1 MTNSGSYSEV
11 LKIKGVQPF
20 LWMQFLN
27 AFNDNIYKL
36 VVSLLAV
43 LVVTN
48 KQTSGTYLSI
58 AGFIFVAPFLIFAA
72 YAGQLADK
80 FEKRTVLIATK
91 SFEIGAMVLALLAL
105 VSGKVEWMLAVLF
118 LTATQAAFFS
128 PAKYGIVPELVAEE
142 NLARANGLL
151 EMSTFVAVI
160 LGTVAGTIMVAHWK
174 TEPAYIGVV
183 LILIAIIGTSTGFRI
198 VRTPAPTIQRPFSW
212 NPLGDVWI
220 GFKRLSEDR
229 VLMLA
234 VLGTTFFWFMGAL
247 FQMLLLLFGKEA
259 LHCSETQIGL
269 LLASLA
275 VGIGTGS
282 MAAGRLSG
290 DKIEPGL
297 IPVGAFGMAAAAGLL
312 GFVAHTIPAAMILL
326 IALGFMGGLFV
337 VPLNAMLQHRPRDDE
352 RGRLLATANFAN
364 TLGMMCSSGVVWF
377 FHEALHL
384 SAAHVMAI
392 SASMTLATAM
402 ISFHFVP
409 AFTVRFLFWVL
420 MHSVY
425 KIRIIG
431 RENIPQH
438 GPALLVSNHVSFIDG
453 FLIGACIHRFVRYMV
468 YETWYDKFSKPLS
481 WIHAIRVPVGT
492 RRSVLKTIE
501 LARQELQAG
510 HVVCIFAEGS
520 LTLSGN
526 IAGFQRGMERIV
538 DGLDVPIIPV
548 ALGGVW
554 GSIFSQDK
562 RASLWGSI
570 KKLRFP
576 IRVSFGEPMIEP
588 TAFEVRQRVTELAAD
603 SAQFAVDD
611 DDTLAKRFIRAARKN
626 WSHRAMTDSSGRTL
640 TYGETLIASRLFSE
654 YIQRKHAD
662 EMMIGIM
669 LPASIGAAIAN
680 LGIVLSGHLPVNLNF
695 SAGREAMDSAVG
707 QCGLKTIVTSKQFLT
722 KAKIEQRPGTIFL
735 EDLMTFGTVQKVK
748 AFLRMRLLPERMLA
762 ARAKADDL
770 AAVLFSSGSTGAPK
784 GIMLSHRNLLSNTG
798 SVSHLFQVGN
808 ADTIAGVLPFFHSFG
823 FTYTLW
829 FPLLNG
835 ASVAYHA
842 QPLDA
847 KGLGDLIEK
856 SKANF
861 LPAPPTFCQA
871 YLRGCTRQQFASL
884 RYVLVGAERLQPALA
899 EAFFEKFG
907 LSMLEGYGATE
918 MSPVI
923 SVNVPDCE
931 GPGVKQPGTRTGT
944 VGQPVPGAA
953 AKVVDRET
961 GEPLGPGAEGM
972 LLVKGPNRMLGYLNR
987 PDETAAVLRD
997 GWYVTG
1003 DIVTMTEDGFIKIVD
1018 RQSRFSKIA
1027 GEMIPH
1033 NKIEEVLQGLF
1044 ADTLCVVTG
1053 VADERRGE
1061 KLVAFVEA
1069 RGITSK
1075 DIWQSLLETD
1085 LPKIW
1090 IPKSD
1095 DIHVIEKLPL
1105 LGTGK
1110 VDLLAVV
1117 QMALAV

>member
-1 MTNSGSYSEV
+1 
-11 LKIKGVQPF
+11 
-20 LWMQFLN
+20 
-27 AFNDNIYKL
+27 
-36 VVSLLAV
+36 
-43 LVVTN
+43 
-48 KQTSGTYLSI
+48 
-58 AGFIFVAPFLIFAA
+58 
-72 YAGQLADK
+72 
-80 FEKRTVLIATK
+80 
-91 SFEIGAMVLALLAL
+91 
-105 VSGKVEWMLAVLF
+105 
-118 LTATQAAFFS
+118 
-128 PAKYGIVPELVAEE
+128 
-142 NLARANGLL
+142 
-151 EMSTFVAVI
+151 
-160 LGTVAGTIMVAHWK
+160 
-174 TEPAYIGVV
+174 
-183 LILIAIIGTSTGFRI
+183 
-198 VRTPAPTIQRPFSW
+198 
-212 NPLGDVWI
+212 
-220 GFKRLSEDR
+220 
-229 VLMLA
+229 
-234 VLGTTFFWFMGAL
+234 
-247 FQMLLLLFGKEA
+247 
-259 LHCSETQIGL
+259 
-269 LLASLA
+269 
-275 VGIGTGS
+275 
-282 MAAGRLSG
+282 
-290 DKIEPGL
+290 
-297 IPVGAFGMAAAAGLL
+297 
-312 GFVAHTIPAAMILL
+312 
-326 IALGFMGGLFV
+326 
-337 VPLNAMLQHRPRDDE
+337 
-352 RGRLLATANFAN
+352 
-364 TLGMMCSSGVVWF
+364 
-377 FHEALHL
+377 
-384 SAAHVMAI
+384 
-392 SASMTLATAM
+392 
-402 ISFHFVP
+402 
-409 AFTVRFLFWVL
+409 
-420 MHSVY
+420 
-425 KIRIIG
+425 
-431 RENIPQH
+431 
-438 GPALLVSNHVSFIDG
+438 
-453 FLIGACIHRFVRYMV
+453 MV

-611 DDTLAKRFIRAARKN
+611 DDTLPKRFIRAARKN

-640 TYGETLIASRLFSE
+640 TYGDTLIASRLFSE

-662 EMMIGIM
+662 EMMIGIL

-680 LGIVLSGHLPVNLNF
+680 LGIALSGHLPANLNF
-695 SAGREAMDSAVG
+695 IAGREAMDSAVG

-847 KGLGDLIEK
+847 KGLGDLIA
-856 SKANF
+856 KANF

-944 VGQPVPGAA
+944 VGQPVPGVA

>member
-1 MTNSGSYSEV
+1 
-11 LKIKGVQPF
+11 
-20 LWMQFLN
+20 
-27 AFNDNIYKL
+27 
-36 VVSLLAV
+36 
-43 LVVTN
+43 
-48 KQTSGTYLSI
+48 
-58 AGFIFVAPFLIFAA
+58 
-72 YAGQLADK
+72 
-80 FEKRTVLIATK
+80 
-91 SFEIGAMVLALLAL
+91 
-105 VSGKVEWMLAVLF
+105 
-118 LTATQAAFFS
+118 
-128 PAKYGIVPELVAEE
+128 
-142 NLARANGLL
+142 
-151 EMSTFVAVI
+151 
-160 LGTVAGTIMVAHWK
+160 
-174 TEPAYIGVV
+174 
-183 LILIAIIGTSTGFRI
+183 
-198 VRTPAPTIQRPFSW
+198 
-212 NPLGDVWI
+212 
-220 GFKRLSEDR
+220 
-229 VLMLA
+229 
-234 VLGTTFFWFMGAL
+234 
-247 FQMLLLLFGKEA
+247 
-259 LHCSETQIGL
+259 
-269 LLASLA
+269 
-275 VGIGTGS
+275 
-282 MAAGRLSG
+282 
-290 DKIEPGL
+290 
-297 IPVGAFGMAAAAGLL
+297 
-312 GFVAHTIPAAMILL
+312 
-326 IALGFMGGLFV
+326 
-337 VPLNAMLQHRPRDDE
+337 
-352 RGRLLATANFAN
+352 
-364 TLGMMCSSGVVWF
+364 
-377 FHEALHL
+377 
-384 SAAHVMAI
+384 
-392 SASMTLATAM
+392 
-402 ISFHFVP
+402 
-409 AFTVRFLFWVL
+409 LFWVL

-431 RENIPQH
+431 RDNIPQN

-554 GSIFSQDK
+554 GSIFSQDR

-588 TAFEVRQRVTELAAD
+588 TAFQVRQRVTELSAD
-603 SAQFAVDD
+603 SAKFAVDD
-611 DDTLAKRFIRAARKN
+611 NDTLAKRFIRVARKS
-626 WSHRAMTDSSGRTL
+626 WSHRAMTDSTGRTL
-640 TYGETLIASRLFSE
+640 TYGEALIASRLFSE
-654 YIQRKHAD
+654 YIQRSHAD
-662 EMMIGIM
+662 EKMIGIM

-680 LGIVLSGHLPVNLNF
+680 LGIVLAGHVPVNLNF
-695 SAGREAMDSAVG
+695 TAGRDALDSAAG
-707 QCGLKTIVTSKQFLT
+707 QCGLKAIVTSKLFLG
-722 KAKIEQRPGTIFL
+722 KGKIEQRQGMIFL
-735 EDLMTFGTVQKVK
+735 EDLLTFGTVQKLM
-748 AFLRMRLLPERMLA
+748 AFLRMRLLPAGMLVGA
-762 ARAKADDL
+762 AKADDL

-784 GIMLSHRNLLSNTG
+784 GIMLSHRNVISNTG
-798 SVSHLFQVGN
+798 SVNHLFQAGN

-861 LPAPPTFCQA
+861 LPAPPTFCKA
-871 YLRGCTRQQFASL
+871 YVRGCTKQQFASL
-884 RYVLVGAERLQPALA
+884 RYVLVGAERLQPALSD
-899 EAFFEKFG
+899 AFFEKFG
-907 LSMLEGYGATE
+907 VRMLEGYGATE

-923 SVNVPDCE
+923 SVNVPDRE
-931 GPGVKQPGTRTGT
+931 GPGVKQPGTRMGT
-944 VGQPVPGAA
+944 VGQPVPGVA

-961 GEPLGPGAEGM
+961 GEPLGPGEEGM

-1033 NKIEEVLQGLF
+1033 NKIEEVLQSLF
-1044 ADTLCVVTG
+1044 ADTVCVVTG

-1069 RGITSK
+1069 AGITSK
-1075 DIWQSLLETD
+1075 EIWQRLLETD

-1110 VDLLAVV
+1110 VDLRAVV